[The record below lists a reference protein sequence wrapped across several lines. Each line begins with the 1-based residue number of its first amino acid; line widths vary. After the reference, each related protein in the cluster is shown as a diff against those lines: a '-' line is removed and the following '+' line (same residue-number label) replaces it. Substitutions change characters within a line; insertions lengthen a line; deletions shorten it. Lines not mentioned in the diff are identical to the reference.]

1 VYVTYYKEEGKVYTL
16 NSVACVK
23 TFIHKMYLKN
33 NKMKFIDFWSE
44 FTPSNVPNI
53 PLYDL
58 NNPSEVHI
66 GGAGIGVI
74 SDIMLDYVKSPVEG
88 EYTTPNTTK
97 RIRSST
103 STPGSTDK
111 QQYKIYQ
118 TILKP

>member
-1 VYVTYYKEEGKVYTL
+1 MYVTYNKEEGKVHTL

-23 TFIHKMYLKN
+23 TFIQKVCLKN
-33 NKMKFIDFWSE
+33 NKMKFIDFWSD
-44 FTPSNVPNI
+44 FTPSNVPNR

-66 GGAGIGVI
+66 GGAGINVI
-74 SDIMLDYVKSPVEG
+74 SDIMLDYVKSPV

-103 STPGSTDK
+103 SSPGSTDK
-111 QQYKIYQ
+111 QQQTIPQ